1 LSIAGN
7 SGKNNGLKK
16 MNNVPKITL
25 LIDLSA
31 TPGRNLMRGIAR
43 YARIYGP
50 WQLNHVASDF
60 YDASPQQAD
69 ILNILKEIMK
79 NSDGIIMLEPDVV
92 DFSRNLDFPIVIA
105 SAIRD
110 TKVSTRPTVL
120 TNSRRIGEMGANYFI
135 QKGFKNLA
143 FCGFRKMLWSE
154 HREKYFTAT
163 AQKAGLEI
171 YAKRLT
177 YPHREK
183 LKESNLERIGEWI
196 KQLPKPAGIMA
207 CNDYC
212 GKLVIDSCRRAS
224 ISVPDEAAVLGVDN
238 DDIICDLTYPSLS
251 SISLNTEKGGF
262 DAAAL
267 LDKIMKGIAVDTQ
280 IILIE
285 PVGVQ
290 ERQSTDIIAVDDKI
304 VSDII
309 SYIKRNSRKL
319 LQVTDIIE
327 EFHISRKYLYK
338 KFTDNLGTSVYDQ
351 IRKIKIEEICR
362 MLVETNKSIKEIALE
377 FGFYNVDHIARFFSQ
392 VKGITPTQ
400 YRNKY
405 FRI

>member
-1 LSIAGN
+1 
-7 SGKNNGLKK
+7 
-16 MNNVPKITL
+16 MNAVPKITL

-69 ILNILKEIMK
+69 ILKILTEIMK
-79 NSDGIIMLEPDVV
+79 NSDGIIMLEPDVL
-92 DFSRNLDFPIVIA
+92 DFSKNLDIPIVIA

-110 TKVSTRPTVL
+110 TKVSARPTVL
-120 TNSRRIGEMGANYFI
+120 TNSRKIGEMGANYFI
-135 QKGFKNLA
+135 QKGFKYLA
-143 FCGFRKMLWSE
+143 FCGFRKMLWSD
-154 HREKYFTAT
+154 HREKYFTDMAK
-163 AQKAGLEI
+163 KAGLEI
-171 YAKRLT
+171 FVNKLT
-177 YPHREK
+177 YPQRERFK
-183 LKESNLERIGEWI
+183 DSNLERIGKWI
-196 KQLPKPAGIMA
+196 RQLPKPVGIMA
-207 CNDYC
+207 CNDSC
-212 GKLVIDSCRRAS
+212 GKFVIDSCRRAS
-224 ISVPDEAAVLGVDN
+224 ISVPDEVAVLGVDN

-262 DAAAL
+262 DAAEL
-267 LDKIMKGIAVDTQ
+267 LDKIMKGIDVDTQ

-290 ERQSTDIIAVDDKI
+290 ERQSTDIIAVNDKI

-309 SYIKRNSRKL
+309 NYIKRNSKTL

-338 KFTDNLGTSVYDQ
+338 KFNDNLGTSVYDQ
-351 IRKIKIEEICR
+351 IRKIKIEEIR
-362 MLVETNKSIKEIALE
+362 KMLVETSKSIKEIALE
-377 FGFYNVDHIARFFSQ
+377 FGFYNVDHIARFFRQ
-392 VKGITPTQ
+392 VKGLTPTQ
-400 YRNKY
+400 YRNEY
-405 FRI
+405 FRT

>member
-1 LSIAGN
+1 MKS
-7 SGKNNGLKK
+7 
-16 MNNVPKITL
+16 VPKITL

-69 ILNILKEIMK
+69 ILKILTEIMK
-79 NSDGIIMLEPDVV
+79 NSDGIIMLEPDLV
-92 DFSRNLDFPIVIA
+92 DFSKNLDFPIVIA

-110 TKVSTRPTVL
+110 TKVSARPTVL

-135 QKGFKNLA
+135 QKGFKNMA

-154 HREKYFTAT
+154 HREKYFTDT
-163 AQKAGLEI
+163 AEKAGLKTF
-171 YAKRLT
+171 ANKLT
-177 YPHREK
+177 YPQRERFK
-183 LKESNLERIGEWI
+183 DSNLERIGRWI
-196 KQLPKPAGIMA
+196 QQLPKPIGIMA
-207 CNDYC
+207 CNDSC
-212 GKLVIDSCRRAS
+212 GKFIIDSCRRAS
-224 ISVPDEAAVLGVDN
+224 ISVPDEVAVLGVDN

-290 ERQSTDIIAVDDKI
+290 ERQSTDIIAVNDKI

-309 SYIKRNSRKL
+309 NYIKRNSKTL

-327 EFHISRKYLYK
+327 EFHISRKNLYK
-338 KFTDNLGTSVYDQ
+338 KFNDNLGTSVYEQ
-351 IRKIKIEEICR
+351 IRKIKIEEICK
-362 MLVETNKSIKEIALE
+362 MLAETGKSVKEIALE
-377 FGFYNVDHIARFFSQ
+377 FGFYNVDHIARFFHK
-392 VKGITPTQ
+392 VKGLTPTQ
-400 YRNKY
+400 YRNEY
-405 FRI
+405 FRT